1 MKRLALFMEIPGRRH
16 LSNEKRIKMISQMK
30 NFLKVIGG
38 GHLPAL
44 PAKRCQTLRR
54 AKSVFPNRAVKL
66 KYENLVSESTVL
78 REHMTPC
85 FHRAAH

>member
-1 MKRLALFMEIPGRRH
+1 LHSLWKFRVAV
-16 LSNEKRIKMISQMK
+16 ISQTKK
-30 NFLKVIGG
+30 NKNDHPNKKNLKVIGG

-66 KYENLVSESTVL
+66 K
-78 REHMTPC
+78 
-85 FHRAAH
+85 